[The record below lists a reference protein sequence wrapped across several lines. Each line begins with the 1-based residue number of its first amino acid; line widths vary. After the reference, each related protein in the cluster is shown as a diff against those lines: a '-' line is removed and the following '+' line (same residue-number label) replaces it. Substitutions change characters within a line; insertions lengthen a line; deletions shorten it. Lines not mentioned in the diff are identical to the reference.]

1 MKLSALNYILL
12 ISVLLISYLGYSQTT
27 TIDYSWGMTQ
37 GKLTRTSIIKN
48 GERVFNGPFT
58 YIGKEKSP
66 STMTVK
72 ANLKNG
78 LWDGLFSMSWIC
90 TLADGFTFTGSGKFI
105 SDTMDGQWN
114 FVVKGYNEGVKLNKK
129 ISLTFNRG
137 TVIKGEINDL
147 IEKST
152 KKFNC
157 DKNGI
162 LHGESSWRGY
172 ENGYSIENKKIYV
185 HGVNTIES
193 EKDIASGQFLKEPK
207 ALCDTSVIKE
217 KYYSVSSNT
226 FTKDNITYELT
237 DGRYSI
243 YYIFN
248 DYNLGYFRSRSN
260 GKYGVYGSGYA
271 DFIETEK
278 IELPVYY
285 QAVLKQ

>member
-1 MKLSALNYILL
+1 MIFLQLKNRIVFALIA
-12 ISVLLISYLGYSQTT
+12 ISSLAKSQTT
-27 TIDYSWGMTQ
+27 TVDYSWGTTQ

-66 STMTVK
+66 STLTVK

-78 LWDGLFSMSWIC
+78 LWDGQFSMSWIC
-90 TLADGFTFTGSGKFI
+90 PLADGFTFTGSGKYV
-105 SDTMDGQWN
+105 SDTMDGLWN
-114 FVVKGYNEGVKLNKK
+114 FVVKGYNEGYKINKK
-129 ISLTFNRG
+129 ITLTFNRG
-137 TVIKGEINDL
+137 TVIQGEINDL

-152 KKFNC
+152 KKLNC

-162 LHGESSWRGY
+162 LHGVSTWRGY
-172 ENGYSIENKKIYV
+172 ENGYLIEQKDIYV

-193 EKDIASGQFLKEPK
+193 KKDVASGQYLIEPK
-207 ALCDTSVIKE
+207 ALCDTSVINE
-217 KYYSVSSNT
+217 KYFSAQSNC
-226 FTKDNITYELT
+226 FIKGDKTYQLV

-248 DYNLGYFRSRSN
+248 NYHLGYFRSRSN
-260 GKYGVYGSGYA
+260 GKYGVYGNGYA

-278 IELPVYY
+278 IELPTYF